1 MSNDVYVWS
10 LDGRL
15 CKLFIFVGSMR
26 LSRSG
31 KLKKIMLNHQ
41 IRMLK
46 LLGTNVHGTL
56 DK

>member
-15 CKLFIFVGSMR
+15 CKLFMFVGSMR

-46 LLGTNVHGTL
+46 LLVTNVHGAL